1 MKTLYLVRHAKSSW
15 QYDDIDDYDR
25 PLKGRG
31 IRDAHM
37 ISQWL
42 ADEMSAPSMLVS
54 SPATRALHTAMIF
67 ARTLNFPFADIKV
80 DDRLYMATSDHLISF
95 LHELSDDLDSV
106 MVFGHN
112 PTITNFVNRCVDQR
126 VDNVPTSGVVC
137 LHFAEEHWKDV
148 QDSAE
153 LLYFDYPKK
162 RKKSH
167 S

>member
-1 MKTLYLVRHAKSSW
+1 MKTIYLVRHAKSSW

-42 ADEMSAPSMLVS
+42 LDELDGPQMLMS

-67 ARTLNFPFADIKV
+67 ARTLNFPFGEIQV
-80 DDRLYMATSDHLISF
+80 DDRLYLATSETLLDIIQALP
-95 LHELSDDLDSV
+95 DDLDSV
-106 MVFGHN
+106 MFFGHN
-112 PTITNFVNRCVDQR
+112 PTITNFVNRSVDQR
-126 VDNVPTSGVVC
+126 IDNVPTSGVVC
-137 LHFAEEHWKDV
+137 LRFEEETWKDV
-148 QDSAE
+148 SDSGE

>member
-1 MKTLYLVRHAKSSW
+1 MKTVYLVRHAKSSW

-31 IRDAHM
+31 IRDAHL

-42 ADEMSAPSMLVS
+42 DDTVDSPQHLIS

-67 ARTLNFPFADIKV
+67 ARTLNFPFKDIEVEDK
-80 DDRLYMATSDHLISF
+80 LYMATSDALI
-95 LHELSDDLDSV
+95 ELLRTLDDSYDSV
-106 MVFGHN
+106 MLFGHN
-112 PTITNFVNRCVDQR
+112 PTITNFANRCVDQAI
-126 VDNVPTSGVVC
+126 DNVPTSGVVC
-137 LHFAEEHWKDV
+137 LHFSEDSWRDV
-148 QDSAE
+148 NDRAE

-162 RKKSH
+162 RKKNH

>member
-1 MKTLYLVRHAKSSW
+1 MKTVYLVRHAKSSW

-42 ADEMSAPSMLVS
+42 EKEEIRPEKLFS
-54 SPATRALHTAMIF
+54 SPATRALHTSMIF
-67 ARTLNFPFADIKV
+67 ARTLSFPFKDIDV
-80 DDRLYMATSDHLISF
+80 EDRLYMASADVL
-95 LHELSDDLDSV
+95 LELLKELDDSLNSV
-106 MVFGHN
+106 MFFGHN

-126 VDNVPTSGVVC
+126 IDNVPTSGVVC
-137 LHFAEEHWKDV
+137 LHFDETSWKNVNDR
-148 QDSAE
+148 AE

-162 RKKSH
+162 RKKTNS
-167 S
+167 

>member
-15 QYDDIDDYDR
+15 EYEDIDDYDR

-42 ADEMSAPSMLVS
+42 DDQYDRPQYLVS

-67 ARTLNFPFADIKV
+67 ARSLNIPFNTIKV
-80 DDRLYMATSDHLISF
+80 EDELYMASSDTLIEI
-95 LHELSDDLDSV
+95 LRGLPDAYDSV
-106 MVFGHN
+106 MLFGHN
-112 PTITNFVNRCVDQR
+112 PTVTNFANRCADQR
-126 VDNVPTSGVVC
+126 INNVPTSGVVC
-137 LHFAEEHWKDV
+137 LHFSEESWKYVEDR
-148 QDSAE
+148 AE

-162 RKKSH
+162 RKKKH

>member
-15 QYDDIDDYDR
+15 QYEDINDYDR

-42 ADEMSAPSMLVS
+42 KDEIDRPDLLVS

-67 ARTLNFPFADIKV
+67 SRTLNVPFNTIQV
-80 DDRLYMATSDHLISF
+80 EEELYMASTDQLIHILKGISDEH
-95 LHELSDDLDSV
+95 DSV
-106 MVFGHN
+106 MIFGHN
-112 PTITNFVNRCVDQR
+112 PTVTNFVNRCADQR
-126 VDNVPTSGVVC
+126 IDNVPTSGVVS
-137 LHFAEEHWKDV
+137 LHFAEDSWKHVEDRA
-148 QDSAE
+148 Q

-162 RKKSH
+162 RKKNQS
-167 S
+167 

>member
-1 MKTLYLVRHAKSSW
+1 MKTVYLVRHAKSSW

-42 ADEMSAPSMLVS
+42 DEEMQRPQLLMS

-67 ARTLNFPFADIKV
+67 ARTLNFPFKDIDV
-80 DDRLYMATSDHLISF
+80 EDGLYMASSEAL
-95 LHELSDDLDSV
+95 LDLLREIPEDVDCV
-106 MVFGHN
+106 MLFGHN

-126 VDNVPTSGVVC
+126 IDNIPTSGVVC
-137 LHFAEEHWKDV
+137 LHFAEEKWKEVGDR
-148 QDSAE
+148 AE

>member
-15 QYDDIDDYDR
+15 QYEDIDDYDR

-42 ADEMSAPSMLVS
+42 DDEMERPEVLVS

-67 ARTLNFPFADIKV
+67 ARTLNIPFSDITV
-80 DDRLYMATSDHLISF
+80 DDELYMATSDALVSILNS
-95 LHELSDDLDSV
+95 LPDEVNSA
-106 MVFGHN
+106 MMFGHN

-126 VDNVPTSGVVC
+126 IDNVPTSGVVC
-137 LHFAEEHWKDV
+137 LHFAEEHWSEVGDR
-148 QDSAE
+148 AE

-162 RKKSH
+162 RKKSN